1 MGSRHEHFRNKFLEG
16 PQQAAML
23 RAIFPQATFLP
34 KEPAIHAPV
43 NLRSLALISEVAALI
58 NSGATDNFT
67 SPQVVQCFKMPTQN
81 LDKPKSIRNV
91 DGTLNR
97 MGAIEQSTD
106 LILRYQRKTYI
117 QMFYIADL
125 GGDHILLGMP
135 FLSAANPRINWTHN
149 HFHGKVEASAIDA
162 HYQPLPRQSV
172 DPEQMKEDL
181 QIDYDTTLFDQ
192 CIKDYTDV
200 DLSNI

>member
-1 MGSRHEHFRNKFLEG
+1 
-16 PQQAAML
+16 
-23 RAIFPQATFLP
+23 
-34 KEPAIHAPV
+34 
-43 NLRSLALISEVAALI
+43 
-58 NSGATDNFT
+58 
-67 SPQVVQCFKMPTQN
+67 MPTQD
-81 LDKPKSIRNV
+81 LDKPRTIQNV

-106 LILRYQRKTYI
+106 LILRYQRKTHK
-117 QMFYIADL
+117 QTFYIADL

-149 HFHGKVEASAIDA
+149 YFKGKIEASTIDA
-162 HYQPLPRQSV
+162 HYEPLPRQSV
-172 DPEQMKEDL
+172 DTEQMKEDL

-192 CIKDYTDV
+192 CIKDHTNI